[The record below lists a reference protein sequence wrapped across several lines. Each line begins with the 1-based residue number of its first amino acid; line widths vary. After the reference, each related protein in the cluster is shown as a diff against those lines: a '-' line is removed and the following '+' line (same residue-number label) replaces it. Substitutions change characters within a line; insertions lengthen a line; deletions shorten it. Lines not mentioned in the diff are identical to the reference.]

1 MSGKLSLD
9 IKYLIISIL
18 LISVFTGSLF
28 SQTKISGIINK
39 YGRVTSKGTDF
50 VIVADEVQ
58 FDQFSQGDTV
68 LLMQMKGARIYASES
83 PTYGTAYLSYGQPGR
98 HEFLT
103 ILSVDDAI
111 NKIIFRNNIV
121 NTTFDIESGIQIIK
135 VPSFNTAVV
144 NAVLTCQPWDSV
156 TKTGGVLAVI
166 TGKTLSLNANID
178 VSGKGFKG
186 GAVAIGKGICSSTNT
201 IKLDEYAYSAFSDSS
216 GFKGEGLTIRV
227 NAGAIPYPS
236 VYPFYAK
243 GKGANFTGGGGGNGK
258 YSGGGGGSNYGNGGL
273 GGRESS
279 TCTPPLLGGEGGKDV
294 VSTGLNGGFF
304 PGGGGGSSTY
314 LAGGTPTPGGNGG
327 GIVILLCDTLK
338 GNNYSILA
346 DGRHPGTATG
356 EAGSGGGGGGGSI
369 GLYLQNYSSIPAESA
384 IIIAARGGQG
394 GNNLQNAGNG
404 GGGGGGVVL
413 TNSIAAPANVIR
425 SVTGGAVGT
434 RGGGTSGG
442 ATTGLNGVTQNTF
455 VPLLNGF
462 LFNSIRSSVTGTQI
476 DSICS
481 NVIPKPVTGTSP
493 VGGSGSYQYIWQ
505 KSYNLAVLPAV
516 IATATARDYTPAAI
530 ETSTFWVR
538 RIIRDVVTTLTD
550 TSKWV
555 KIIVQPAITGNLV
568 GKDTTICYNQ
578 NPLPLKSL
586 NSGPSNGNGIYQYQW
601 KQNYDNTG
609 WTTSP
614 DASGSASD
622 LPSFD
627 PPALMATTY
636 FRRVVTSGRC
646 VDTGPTVTV
655 TVLPS
660 VTGNI
665 TARPDSVICEG
676 KLFNTLGAT
685 AATGGSGGYVYL
697 WQDST
702 ATGSW
707 QPASGVNNGPTHLPD
722 TSRFAAV
729 ENRYF
734 RRVVYSGPY
743 NVCKNAASPILLTR
757 YFKIENNN
765 ISSDNTICAGT
776 VPTVISGSI
785 PIKGSGA
792 YTYIW
797 QDSSQTATWTSRAT
811 SLSPYAPPALSD
823 SIWYRRIVNSSK
835 CSDTSNLVVIN
846 VHAPVT
852 DNIIS
857 LISGPAADTTL
868 CSGSV
873 PNRIIELGSPTGGTN
888 IPGDY
893 AYQWFFSSDNISYTP
908 VAVAGTLDNYQPA
921 AAATSMFYRRR
932 VSSGL
937 CSSESNSIKINV
949 LPAITNNVI
958 TPDKSAVCY
967 NTVPGQLTGTPLSGG
982 TGSTQTWLWQDSTS
996 GAIWADISGSNV
1008 QSYTPAGGLT
1018 KKTWF
1023 RRIIKSGPFDCCSD
1037 TSVFKTID
1045 INPLPAGTITSVTD
1059 TTMCSGSSLGL
1070 KVHLTG
1076 ASGWTVIF
1084 NENTVKV
1091 PVSGITSADPLIK
1104 LTPSATG
1111 PSTVINY
1118 SLASVEDQNGCFAT
1132 SLTGARKATVYR
1144 APVANAGPDVGVCGP
1159 GVTLAAVPSDG
1170 TGLWSFTPQVI
1181 QSVPSAYNTAI
1192 KIDSSFNTA
1201 SVSYK
1206 FYWEEKNWLCS
1217 DKDSVTITFYNRIN
1231 GIDAGRDTSLMS
1243 FDYMTGLKAS
1253 LPLNWETGEWSVVSG
1268 SGDFDNKNAN
1278 ETFVRNI
1285 GLGLNSFKWTISN
1298 GECVL
1303 EDVVNINV
1311 LSLVIPGGISPNGD
1325 NINDSLIINGLDLSN
1340 QVVELTIVNGAGTKV
1355 FSTSNGNGGR
1365 WRNWDG
1371 KNSSGVE
1378 IPEGTYYY
1386 LLKVTSSRT
1395 GLVVPK
1401 SGFIILRRN

>member
-1 MSGKLSLD
+1 MTGKLSKG
-9 IKYLIISIL
+9 IKYLIVSIL
-18 LISVFTGSLF
+18 LISAFTVSSF
-28 SQTKISGIINK
+28 SQSKISGIINK

-50 VIVADEVQ
+50 VIVPDEAQ

-68 LLMQMKGARIYASES
+68 LLIQMKGARIYGSEL
-83 PTYGTAYLSYGQPGR
+83 PTYGTAYFRYGLPGL

-103 ILSVDDAI
+103 ILSVDDAL
-111 NKIIFRNNIV
+111 NKIVFRNNIV
-121 NTTFDIESGIQIIK
+121 NTTFDIESGLQIIK
-135 VPSFNTAVV
+135 VPSYNSAVV
-144 NAVLTCQPWDSV
+144 DAELTCQPWDSV

-166 TGKTLSLNANID
+166 TGRTLSLNANID

-186 GAVAIGKGICSSTNT
+186 GAVAIGKGICSSTDAV
-201 IKLDEYAYSAFSDSS
+201 KLDEYAYSAFSDSS
-216 GFKGEGLTIRV
+216 GFKGEGLTVRV
-227 NAGAIPYPS
+227 NAGALPYPS
-236 VYPFYAK
+236 VYPLYAK

-294 VSTGLNGGFF
+294 ISTGLNGGFF
-304 PGGGGGSSTY
+304 LGGGGGSSTY

-338 GNNYSILA
+338 GNNFSILA
-346 DGRHPGTATG
+346 DGMHPGTASG

-369 GLYLQNYSSIPAESA
+369 ALYLQNYSSVPSESA
-384 IIIAARGGQG
+384 LTIAARGGQG
-394 GNNLQNAGNG
+394 GNNVENAGNG
-404 GGGGGGVVL
+404 GGGGGGLIL
-413 TNSIAAPANVIR
+413 TNSIAPPANVIR

-442 ATTGLNGVTQNTF
+442 ATTGMNGTSQATF

-462 LFNSIRSSVTGTQI
+462 LFNSIRSSVTGNQI

-481 NVIPKPVTGTSP
+481 NVIPKPITGTLP

-505 KSYNLAVLPAV
+505 KTYDLAVLPSV
-516 IATATARDYTPAAI
+516 IGTATARDYIPSAV
-530 ETSTFWVR
+530 ENSTFWVR
-538 RIIRDVVTTLTD
+538 RIIKDLGTSLTD

-555 KIIVQPAITGNLV
+555 NIIVQPAITGNLV
-568 GKDTTICYNQ
+568 GKDTTICNNQ
-578 NPLPLKSL
+578 NPLLLKPL
-586 NSGPSNGNGIYQYQW
+586 NSGPSNGNGIYKYQW

-622 LPSFD
+622 LASFD
-627 PPALMATTY
+627 PPALTATTY

-676 KLFNTLGAT
+676 MLFNTLGAS
-685 AATGGSGGYVYL
+685 AAVGGSGTYVYL

-707 QPASGVNNGPTHLPD
+707 QTASGVNNGPTHMPD
-722 TSRFAAV
+722 TSRFAVV
-729 ENRYF
+729 ENRFF

-776 VPTVISGSI
+776 VPTVITGSI
-785 PIKGSGA
+785 PVKGSGV

-797 QDSSQTATWTSRAT
+797 QDSSQTATWTTRAA
-811 SLSPYAPPALSD
+811 SISPYAPPALSD
-823 SIWYRRIVNSSK
+823 SVWYRRIVNSSK
-835 CSDTSNLVVIN
+835 CSDTSSLVVIN

-873 PNRIIELGSPTGGTN
+873 PNRITELVSPAGGTN

-893 AYQWFFSSDNISYTP
+893 TYQWFSSSDNLSYSP
-908 VAVAGTLDNYQPA
+908 VAVAGTLADYQPA
-921 AAATSMFYRRR
+921 AAVSSLFYRRR
-932 VSSGL
+932 VTSGL

-958 TPDKSAVCY
+958 TPDKPAVCY
-967 NTVPGQLTGTPLSGG
+967 NTIPGQIAGTPLTGG

-996 GAIWADISGSNV
+996 GAVWADISGSNV
-1008 QSYTPAGGLT
+1008 QSYSPATGLT
-1018 KKTWF
+1018 KKTWY
-1023 RRIIKSGPFDCCSD
+1023 RRIIKSGPYDCCID
-1037 TSVFKTID
+1037 TSVLKTID
-1045 INPLPAGTITSVTD
+1045 INPLPTGAITSVTD
-1059 TTMCSGSSLGL
+1059 TSMCSGSSVSM

-1076 ASGWTVIF
+1076 APGWTLIF
-1084 NENTVKV
+1084 NENTAKV
-1091 PVSGITSADPLIK
+1091 PVSGISSADPIIK

-1118 SLASVEDQNGCFAT
+1118 SLASVEDQNGCIAT

-1144 APVANAGPDVGVCGP
+1144 APVANAGPDAGVCGP
-1159 GVTLAAVPSDG
+1159 EVTLAAVPGDG
-1170 TGLWSFTPQVI
+1170 TGLWSFPPQVL

-1192 KIDSSFNTA
+1192 KIDSSFNAA
-1201 SVSYK
+1201 SVTYK

-1217 DKDSVTITFYNRIN
+1217 DKDSVTITFYNRVD

-1243 FDYMTGLKAS
+1243 FDYMTGLKGT
-1253 LPLNWETGEWSVVSG
+1253 LPLTYETGEWSVVSG

-1278 ETFVRNI
+1278 ETSVRNI
-1285 GLGLNSFKWTISN
+1285 GLGLNTYKWTITN
-1298 GECVL
+1298 GECL
-1303 EDVVNINV
+1303 QEDIVNINV

-1340 QVVELTIVNGAGTKV
+1340 QVVELTIVNGAGTHV
-1355 FSTSNGNGGR
+1355 FSTSNSNGGR
-1365 WRNWDG
+1365 WHNWDG
-1371 KNSSGVE
+1371 RSSSGIE
-1378 IPEGTYYY
+1378 LPEGTYYY

-1395 GLVVPK
+1395 GFVIPK